1 MIDTLL
7 QEKITARLSKAA
19 PAIPVGISNRHVH
32 LAQQDVEALFG
43 KGYTL
48 TPLKPLRQP
57 GQFAAEEC
65 VTIVGPK
72 GSLKN
77 VRVLGPTR
85 PVTQLEVSR
94 ADCFTLGIKA
104 PVRESG
110 QLEKAGDAL
119 LVGPK
124 GHVDLHSQVIC
135 AWRHIHLSPQD
146 ARRLNVINGQKVS
159 VRSTGERQLT
169 FDEVVVRVRD
179 DFALEFHIDTEEANA
194 AGLKNGAQVTL
205 VR

>member
-7 QEKITARLSKAA
+7 QEKITARLSEAA

-32 LAQQDVEALFG
+32 LAQQDLEALFG

>member
-1 MIDTLL
+1 MIDALL
-7 QEKITARLSKAA
+7 QEKIAARLTEST
-19 PAIPVGISNRHVH
+19 PVIPVGISNRHVH
-32 LAQQDVEALFG
+32 LSQQDVEALFG

-48 TPLKPLRQP
+48 TPFKPLRQP

-72 GSLKN
+72 GSLTN

-85 PVTQLEVSR
+85 PTTQLEVSH
-94 ADCFTLGIKA
+94 ADCFALGIKA

-110 QLEKAGDAL
+110 QLENAGSAL

-124 GHVDLHSQVIC
+124 GHVELHSQVIC
-135 AWRHIHLSPQD
+135 AWRHIHMSPQD
-146 ARRLNVINGQKVS
+146 ARQLNVSNGQKVS
-159 VRSTGERQLT
+159 VCSHGERRLT
-169 FDEVVVRVRD
+169 FDEVVVRVRE

-194 AGLKNGAQVTL
+194 AGLKNGEQVAL
-205 VR
+205 IG